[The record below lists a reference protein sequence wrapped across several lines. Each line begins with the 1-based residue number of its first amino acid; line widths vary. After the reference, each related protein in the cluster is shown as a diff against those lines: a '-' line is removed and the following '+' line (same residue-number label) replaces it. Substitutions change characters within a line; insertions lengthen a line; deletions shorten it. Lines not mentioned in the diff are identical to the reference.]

1 MRSTLLYSIVTL
13 FVSQK
18 YLLITLLLFTIQLYP
33 FPYRLP
39 LKDSKLLSLREL
51 SVEKHYFWN
60 FYESLTHMVFS
71 GISQHPSEGFPGGG
85 AVLRPT
91 GRPRG
96 GVPSLRRC
104 SNRSI
109 LVPNI
114 VGEISTLSYIF
125 WSTFNDIPTA
135 ELGLRLI
142 VTQIWL
148 SSCTLRIYPQICSI
162 LKDVVF

>member
-1 MRSTLLYSIVTL
+1 MNIFWL
-13 FVSQK
+13 FFPEENATIR
-18 YLLITLLLFTIQLYP
+18 YLNIYIYP
-33 FPYRLP
+33 FPCKLP
-39 LKDSKLLSLREL
+39 LNTTNLVVLRRVSL
-51 SVEKHYFWN
+51 EKHFFWK

-91 GRPRG
+91 GRPPG
-96 GVPSLRRC
+96 GVPRVRRC

-114 VGEISTLSYIF
+114 VGESSTLSYIF
-125 WSTFNDIPTA
+125 WSTFNDISTA

-142 VTQIWL
+142 VTQIWI

-162 LKDVVF
+162 LKDVVL

>member
-1 MRSTLLYSIVTL
+1 MT
-13 FVSQK
+13 
-18 YLLITLLLFTIQLYP
+18 TIMQQTRLMNYELYP
-33 FPYRLP
+33 LPYRLP
-39 LKDSKLLSLREL
+39 LKDTKLVSLREL

-125 WSTFNDIPTA
+125 WSTFNDISTA

-142 VTQIWL
+142 VTQIWI